1 MSIKGPED
9 VGISKTTFFA
19 GSLAVFASGLLL
31 GVHRVMKKEKA
42 SLNIRSQRPEIFLA
56 ARALGWGTALCF
68 GAFAAGGAVF
78 SYTTKVTNLQEF
90 DVWARQVGLSV
101 PLPKAPDTPE
111 SRAEV
116 KEIED
121 DINYF
126 MDTVIKGKPDEAEG
140 SKE

>member
-19 GSLAVFASGLLL
+19 GALAVFASGLLV
-31 GVHRVMKKEKA
+31 GVHRVMKKEKS

-126 MDTVIKGKPDEAEG
+126 MDTVIKGKSDEAEG
-140 SKE
+140 KE